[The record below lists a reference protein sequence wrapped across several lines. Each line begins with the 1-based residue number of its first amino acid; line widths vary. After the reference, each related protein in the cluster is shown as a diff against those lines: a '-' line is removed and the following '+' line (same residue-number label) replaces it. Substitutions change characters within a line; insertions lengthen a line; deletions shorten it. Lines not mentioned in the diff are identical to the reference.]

1 MVSRSAVEALDM
13 ELEEMEFDR
22 FEKEE
27 HTNIER
33 DVQKS
38 LSNAVE
44 TIRWKK
50 VNGHFDN

>member
-1 MVSRSAVEALDM
+1 
-13 ELEEMEFDR
+13 MEFDR

-44 TIRWKK
+44 TIETIRWKK